1 MSELSICNSA
11 LIKAGS
17 EKITSLA
24 DNNKR
29 AITVSTQ
36 YPIIRD
42 MLLYHYPFKF
52 SLERT
57 ILTVDPTPPAF
68 GWLYRFELPSDC
80 LRPLEVD
87 DCPYTKWTREGN
99 YILTNGNE
107 DLKLKYIKRVTD
119 TDLFDPMFVEVLA
132 LYLAFDI
139 SFQLTQSSTFQ
150 EKLDARVNEML
161 RSCRSYSAQQGI
173 PMEWIINAFT
183 SARR

>member
-1 MSELSICNSA
+1 MTELEIMNSA

-17 EKITSLA
+17 EKIEAPT
-24 DNNKR
+24 DVNKR

-36 YPIIRD
+36 YPFIRD
-42 MLLYHYPFKF
+42 MLLYSYPFKF
-52 SLERT
+52 SMDRA
-57 ILTVDPTPPAF
+57 ILTVDPIPPVF
-68 GWLYRFELPSDC
+68 GFAYRYELPADC
-80 LRPLEVD
+80 LRPLD
-87 DCPYTKWTREGN
+87 IGCNTTKWEVEGG
-99 YILTNGNE
+99 YILTDRNSNMN
-107 DLKLKYIKRVTD
+107 LRYIKRVTD
-119 TDLFDPMFVEVLA
+119 TSKFDSMFSEVLA

-173 PMEWIINAFT
+173 PREWIIDAFT